1 MNRHLT
7 TALAVTCAAALIT
20 VAAGC
25 GSSSSAEVPTGA
37 DMKGTWTSTGSGYEN
52 GKVET
57 WVRGTGTIIIDK
69 AVGQAFS
76 GNEKYTAS
84 GGVVFRE
91 PIQGVIEPDGDILI
105 VEEDGFYEGN
115 LENGVF
121 TGEYA
126 EIGDEPT
133 ALNVT
138 LTKK

>member
-37 DMKGTWTSTGSGYEN
+37 DMKGTWTSTGSGYED
-52 GKVET
+52 GKAVT
-57 WVRGTGTIIIDK
+57 WQSSTIIIDK

-76 GNEKYTAS
+76 GNEKYTGS
-84 GGVVFRE
+84 GGVVFKE
-91 PIQGVIEPDGDILI
+91 PIQGVIAPDGDILI
-105 VEEDGFYEGN
+105 VEEDGFSEGT

-121 TGEYA
+121 TGQYA

-133 ALNVT
+133 AMNVT
-138 LTKK
+138 MTKK

>member
-37 DMKGTWTSTGSGYEN
+37 DMKGTWTSTGSGYQD

-57 WVRGTGTIIIDK
+57 WVRGTIIIDK

-84 GGVVFRE
+84 GGVVVSE
-91 PIQGVIEPDGDILI
+91 TIQGVIAPDGDILI
-105 VEEDGFYEGN
+105 VEEDGFYEGT

-121 TGEYA
+121 TGQYA
-126 EIGDEPT
+126 EMGDEPT
-133 ALNVT
+133 AANVT
-138 LTKK
+138 MTKK

>member
-52 GKVET
+52 GKAVT
-57 WVRGTGTIIIDK
+57 WQSSTIIIDK

-84 GGVVFRE
+84 GGVVFKE
-91 PIQGVIEPDGDILI
+91 PIQGVIAPDGDILI
-105 VEEDGFYEGN
+105 IEEDGFYEGT

-121 TGEYA
+121 TGQYA

-133 ALNVT
+133 AMNVT
-138 LTKK
+138 MTKK

>member
-52 GKVET
+52 GKAVT
-57 WVRGTGTIIIDK
+57 WQSSTIIIDK

-84 GGVVFRE
+84 GGVVFKE
-91 PIQGVIEPDGDILI
+91 PIQGVIAPDGDILI

-133 ALNVT
+133 AMNVT

>member
-52 GKVET
+52 GKAVT
-57 WVRGTGTIIIDK
+57 WQSSTIIIDK

-84 GGVVFRE
+84 GGVVFKE
-91 PIQGVIEPDGDILI
+91 PIQGVIAPDGDILI
-105 VEEDGFYEGN
+105 VEEDGFYEGT

-121 TGEYA
+121 TGQDA

-133 ALNVT
+133 AMNVT

>member
-37 DMKGTWTSTGSGYEN
+37 DMKGTWTSTGSGYED
-52 GKVET
+52 GKAVT
-57 WVRGTGTIIIDK
+57 WQSSTIIIDK

-76 GNEKYTAS
+76 GNQKYTAS
-84 GGVVFRE
+84 RGVVLRE
-91 PIQGVIEPDGDILI
+91 PIQGVIAPDGDILI
-105 VEEDGFYEGN
+105 IEEDGFYEGT

-121 TGEYA
+121 TGQYA
-126 EIGDEPT
+126 EMGDEPT
-133 ALNVT
+133 AVNVT
-138 LTKK
+138 MTKK

>member
-37 DMKGTWTSTGSGYEN
+37 DMKGTWTSMYSGYAV
-52 GKVET
+52 GKAVT
-57 WVRGTGTIIIDK
+57 WPPSTIIIDK

-76 GNEKYTAS
+76 GNEKYTTS

-91 PIQGVIEPDGDILI
+91 PTQGVIAPDGDILI
-105 VEEDGFYEGN
+105 IQEDGFYEGT

-121 TGEYA
+121 TGQYA
-126 EIGDEPT
+126 EIGDEPV
-133 ALNVT
+133 AMNVT

>member
-52 GKVET
+52 GKAVT
-57 WVRGTGTIIIDK
+57 WQPSTIIIDK

-84 GGVVFRE
+84 GGAVFRE
-91 PIQGVIEPDGDILI
+91 PIQGVIAPDGDILI
-105 VEEDGFYEGN
+105 VEEDGFYEGT

-121 TGEYA
+121 TGQYA

-133 ALNVT
+133 AMNVT
-138 LTKK
+138 MTKK

>member
-52 GKVET
+52 GKAVT
-57 WVRGTGTIIIDK
+57 WQSSTIIIDK

-84 GGVVFRE
+84 GGVVFKE
-91 PIQGVIEPDGDILI
+91 PIQGVIAPDGDILI
-105 VEEDGFYEGN
+105 VEEDGFYEGT

-121 TGEYA
+121 TGQYA

-133 ALNVT
+133 AMNVT